1 MFLIKSFDPDI
12 IIMDDAFQ
20 HRAIERDVDIV
31 LINSQ
36 DTRAEHKLLP
46 YGFLREPWMGL
57 KRADLLI
64 FTKSNIKKPAAFL
77 IAMAKQTKRPWFQS
91 ELIGARATAIDGKVK
106 ETNKGMKIL
115 AISAIGDTRG
125 FIKTLKNAGF
135 YVVEAMTFVDHYDY
149 TQADIEK
156 AKKKIM
162 NSAAERAIT
171 TTKDV
176 VKLSQLDLSG
186 LDIYSIEAEFKISE
200 GDEKKLMDI
209 IGV

>member
-1 MFLIKSFDPDI
+1 MFGARIL
-12 IIMDDAFQ
+12 
-20 HRAIERDVDIV
+20 AINKHNIYVP
-31 LINSQ
+31 LYSS
-36 DTRAEHKLLP
+36 EHKLLP
-46 YGFLREPWMGL
+46 YGFLREPWMSL

-77 IAMAKQTKRPWFQS
+77 ITMAKQTKRPWIQS

-135 YVVEAMTFVDHYDY
+135 YVVETMTFVDHYDY

-156 AKKKIM
+156 AKNKIV
-162 NSAAERAIT
+162 NSDAEIAIT
-171 TTKDV
+171 TTKDA

-186 LDIYSIEAEFKISE
+186 LDLYSIEAEFKLSE

-209 IGV
+209 ISV